1 MPAIFTVQYH
11 TMIRCL
17 AVDDEAYASRIIADH
32 IAKIPFL
39 ELVGTTTS
47 AIEALTLV
55 QQGNIDLVFM
65 DIQMPDLTGIQ
76 FLKLLSGKCK
86 VILTT
91 AYPEYALEGYEHD
104 VLDYLLKPIAF
115 DRFYKA
121 ANKALVQITGCNPVS
136 AVAQRVLQPIVQTQ
150 TPPAPTADYMFVKGE
165 SKNKF
170 LKVNYA
176 DILYIEGLKN
186 YVSVFTNEQRIVTYQ
201 TLRDLEKQL
210 PQPPFYRVHKSYIVS
225 IDKIRLIDGN
235 QVYIGEQS
243 IPIGETYR
251 DGFFKLIRDTG
262 E

>member
-1 MPAIFTVQYH
+1 
-11 TMIRCL
+11 MIRCI
-17 AVDDEAYASRIIADH
+17 AVDDEAYATRIIADH

-47 AIEALTLV
+47 AIEALSLI
-55 QQGNIDLVFM
+55 QQGGIDLVFM

-76 FLKLLSGKCK
+76 FLKLLGGKCK

-91 AYPEYALEGYEHD
+91 AYPEYALEGYELD

-121 ANKALVQITGCNPVS
+121 ANKALTQLAPAAIQVINPVN
-136 AVAQRVLQPIVQTQ
+136 LQSNNQTI
-150 TPPAPTADYMFVKGE
+150 APNADYMFIKGE

-170 LKVNYA
+170 LKVDYN

-186 YVSVFTNEQRIVTYQ
+186 YVSLYTTAQRMVTYQ
-201 TLRDLEKQL
+201 TLRDLESQL
-210 PQPPFYRVHKSYIVS
+210 PQPPFYRVHKSYIIS

-235 QVYIGEQS
+235 QVYIAEQA

-251 DGFFKLIRDTG
+251 DDFFRLIRDK
-262 E
+262 EM